1 MTTAP
6 NGRVVV
12 GVDGSPGAAGALQY
26 AVDEARR
33 RETTLVVVNA
43 VHWDNPGIE
52 FTRPSDDQLL
62 GWGRHLVT
70 EMIEKVG
77 VPNGDPPL
85 QVVVVDGHPATA
97 LLRQARDA
105 AVLVV
110 GSRGHG
116 TMRSVLLGSVGLR
129 CVTHAVCP
137 TVVVPATHRSP

>member
-6 NGRVVV
+6 SDRVVV
-12 GVDGSPGAAGALQY
+12 GVDGSPGSAGALQY
-26 AVDEARR
+26 AAGEARR
-33 RETTLVVVNA
+33 RAATLVVVNA

-77 VPNGDPPL
+77 IPEGDPPL
-85 QVVVVDGHPATA
+85 VQVVVAGHPAQTLLGHAEGASA
-97 LLRQARDA
+97 L
-105 AVLVV
+105 VI

-116 TMRSVLLGSVGLR
+116 TMRSVLLGSVSLR

-137 TVVVPATHRSP
+137 TVVVPATHHSP